1 MPPRGGTK
9 RAAAAAVEPAA
20 PAAPAEPAA
29 PALPAE
35 PAAPAVPAEP
45 AARALAAQE
54 HARRR
59 AAHFAVY
66 DGGVDAVGA
75 AAADPAHAG
84 ASGAAARELG
94 PWASATQLAGARPS
108 QRRARE
114 AKLAAAARALA
125 EAAADAAAAPA
136 WAPPRDPALGRR
148 RGGPGAGP
156 PTLQA
161 LTLRLAAEHIEAVES
176 LWGLPDGVRARLAA
190 AAAEART
197 LSPAAARLF
206 SAGSPAELILP
217 DCSRLEEADLRAAL
231 VEAATPALARLELK
245 SCGRG
250 LGDGA
255 ARALAAAGPLCALTS
270 LRLDG
275 AYRLED
281 AGAAALL
288 QAMPN
293 LKELALTRAPRLGG
307 IVEELPRIAPGIT
320 ALDLSESRGAG
331 ANALHAAAKGLREL
345 ERLAL
350 DGLPEVDDDLV
361 AALAA
366 AAPRLR
372 ALSLRACGVG
382 DAGAAALA
390 RSATGL
396 RELFLDETGVGA
408 VGVHALAG
416 CRALERLGLGRC
428 CVDDAGLAALAAA
441 LPRLRS
447 LSLYACIT
455 LGPGGVGALAA
466 SAGASLEELDLSWC
480 RRVDGAALGR
490 LVDACRALRRLTLW
504 GLAPGDAFL
513 HGHGGEE
520 LVVVGAEGGEVLQ
533 PVDHLR
539 F

>member
-1 MPPRGGTK
+1 MPPRGGK
-9 RAAAAAVEPAA
+9 RAA
-20 PAAPAEPAA
+20 AAPAEPAA
-29 PALPAE
+29 PA
-35 PAAPAVPAEP
+35 
-45 AARALAAQE
+45 ARALAAHE

-66 DGGVDAVGA
+66 DGGDAAG

-84 ASGAAARELG
+84 AADAADRELG

-114 AKLAAAARALA
+114 AKLAAAARA
-125 EAAADAAAAPA
+125 EADAAAAAAPA

-148 RGGPGAGP
+148 AGGPGAGP

-161 LTLRLAAEHIEAVES
+161 LALRLAAEHIEAVES
-176 LWGLPDGVRARLAA
+176 LFGLPDVVRARLAA
-190 AAAEART
+190 AAAEARA

-206 SAGSPAELILP
+206 ASGSPAELVLP
-217 DCSRLEEADLRAAL
+217 DCARLEEADLRAAL
-231 VEAATPALARLELK
+231 IEAATPALARIELK

-255 ARALAAAGPLCALTS
+255 ARALAAAGPLRALTS

-307 IVEELPRIAPGIT
+307 GVAELPRLAPGLT
-320 ALDLSESRGAG
+320 ALDLSESRGAD
-331 ANALHAAAKGLREL
+331 AAALHAVAAGCTAL

-350 DGLPEVDDDLV
+350 DGLPEVDNAFV
-361 AALAA
+361 AALAG
-366 AAPRLR
+366 AAPRLG
-372 ALSLRACGVG
+372 ALSVRQCGGVG

-390 RSATGL
+390 RSALCL
-396 RELFLDETGVGA
+396 RELYLDETGVGA
-408 VGVHALAG
+408 EGVRALAAG
-416 CRALERLGLGRC
+416 CPALERLGLGRC
-428 CVDDAGLAALAAA
+428 GVDDAGLAALAAG

-447 LSLYACIT
+447 LSLNGCAAV
-455 LGPGGVGALAA
+455 GAAGVGALGAA
-466 SAGASLEELDLSWC
+466 SASLEELDLSWC
-480 RRVDGAALGR
+480 RRVDGAAIGR
-490 LVDACRALRRLTLW
+490 LVDACRALRRLALW

-520 LVVVGAEGGEVLQ
+520 LVIVGAEGGEVLQ
-533 PVDHLR
+533 HVNHLR